1 MKTVSKVFFYPV
13 VLWKAQLVETLLN
26 RRMELTVF
34 CREGGLMKIYVHC
47 CNTQCWEAHRLLTL
61 ARIMEL
67 GRPVIGR
74 RAV

>member
-1 MKTVSKVFFYPV
+1 MKTVSKVSFYPV
-13 VLWKAQLVETLLN
+13 VLWKAQLVETLLS

-34 CREGGLMKIYVHC
+34 CREGGLMKICVHC

-67 GRPVIGR
+67 GRPFIGR